1 MSAVDSHVGKHIF
14 ERVIGPG
21 GMLAGKTR
29 VLVTHGITYLPKT
42 DYIVVLKDGKISE
55 QGTYHDLI
63 ERKGDFAGK
72 YFYLVEIF
80 SQRNKNIIAAFI
92 LEYMSE
98 ANADD
103 ADNEMKQHL
112 SEKLGEEFVSRQLST
127 QQSVVSS
134 KEDSADTG
142 DKKVAVQEKKP
153 EAKGQKLIEKETAET
168 GSVKLAVYWYY
179 IKSLGIIGA
188 VSAIIGQVIIYFC

>member
-1 MSAVDSHVGKHIF
+1 
-14 ERVIGPG
+14 
-21 GMLAGKTR
+21 
-29 VLVTHGITYLPKT
+29 
-42 DYIVVLKDGKISE
+42 
-55 QGTYHDLI
+55 
-63 ERKGDFAGK
+63 
-72 YFYLVEIF
+72 
-80 SQRNKNIIAAFI
+80 
-92 LEYMSE
+92 MSE

-134 KEDSADTG
+134 KEDGADTG
-142 DKKVAVQEKKP
+142 DKKVAAQEKKP

-188 VSAIIGQVIIYFC
+188 VSAIIGQVMTYFC